1 MNKRFNVPK
10 KVIVGGTFDM
20 LHAGH
25 KALLRKAF
33 KLGEVTI
40 GLTSDAMARKRER
53 RKLEDFK
60 HRKKE
65 LEDFIAKEIEED
77 KSSSLPFAV
86 AREGEETSS
95 LLPPR
100 SAREFKVGFK
110 IVKIE
115 DKFGPTLKE
124 DFDYIVVSPA
134 TYPTATLINKARQK
148 RNKKPIKIV
157 KIEFVLAEDG
167 KPISTTRI
175 LKGEI
180 DRQGKL
186 LK

>member
-1 MNKRFNVPK
+1 MKKEKR
-10 KVIVGGTFDM
+10 VIIGGTFDM

-33 KLGEVTI
+33 QLGEVTI
-40 GLTSDAMARKRER
+40 GLTSNIMARKIKKKEA
-53 RKLEDFK
+53 EDFK
-60 HRKKE
+60 YRKKE
-65 LEDFIAKEIEED
+65 LEDFIAKE
-77 KSSSLPFAV
+77 
-86 AREGEETSS
+86 
-95 LLPPR
+95 
-100 SAREFKVGFK
+100 FKVEPK

-115 DKFGPTLKE
+115 DKFGPTLQE

-134 TYPTATLINKARQK
+134 TCPTATLINQERQK

-167 KPISTTRI
+167 KPISTTKI